1 MQLVVTSSN
10 MDHRHHP
17 PTSPIIPVKMKK
29 ILLKNEHQQ
38 YSHFHCQ
45 SETHGRFPSKNKFVE
60 KFPTW
65 NSRINIGFTGVWW
78 VWSSAAAIVVLHF
91 TTLHLHCS
99 TVSTILNIYSVSTVS
114 AGGRWTEYMCSC
126 DKVHAACWADACSVV
141 TSPGHSSGWPGGHM
155 DIV

>member
-10 MDHRHHP
+10 MDHRHHH

-29 ILLKNEHQQ
+29 ILLKNGHQQ
-38 YSHFHCQ
+38 YFHSHCQ
-45 SETHGRFPSKNKFVE
+45 SETHGRFPSKN

-91 TTLHLHCS
+91 TTNTTS
-99 TVSTILNIYSVSTVS
+99 TLFYSIYNIYSVSTVS
-114 AGGRWTEYMCSC
+114 AGGRWPEYMCSF
-126 DKVHAACWADACSVV
+126 DKVHAACWAAACSVM
-141 TSPGHSSGWPGGHM
+141 TSPGHSSGWLGGHM